1 MTLPPEISV
10 FLNAAVFDIA
20 DNRYRG
26 GRAHGTKVF
35 AGPAPGAAFLVDR
48 YVLAAASFLY
58 EVYDTGGTVPRAG
71 GAVDIFAGADA
82 DRAVYYGASDLNR
95 AFFGDR
101 YRAYR
106 SRWADS

>member
-1 MTLPPEISV
+1 M
-10 FLNAAVFDIA
+10 FYIA

-35 AGPAPGAAFLVDR
+35 AGPAPGAALIIDR
-48 YVLAAASFLY
+48 YVLAAAGFLY
-58 EVYDTGGTVPRAG
+58 EIYCSGGTIPRAG
-71 GAVDIFAGADA
+71 RAIDIFAGADA
-82 DRAVYYGASDLNR
+82 ARPVYDGTPYLYR

-106 SRWADS
+106 SCWAYG